1 VIFSIFFLTVVG
13 LLLAVIVRAF
23 WRARDPKRLAQREIG
38 VVVDR
43 ALRAYRRQF
52 VPLLAL
58 AALLAPLGVA
68 SPLVAPLALQLIWP
82 MQQVFAADMPLTPW
96 IIVARMGWCFSALS
110 LGRSLLMYG
119 AACAIVESSGD
130 QSPRAIWAALRR
142 DWRRALQ
149 IVSLMSLPSLLITLV
164 VAIVSETLVD
174 ISGQAVGL
182 AVLSI
187 VLGVPV
193 FLMVAIIIL
202 VRWSLAPAIMR
213 CEALGPLAAI
223 KRSGRLVRS
232 QGSGSSN
239 ATMALLT
246 IGWLIVSTPAA
257 GALLL
262 LRLAVALTPEMT
274 TGFVIL
280 VWMIGSIFVAP
291 LLALGATEFYLY
303 VRPVIQE

>member
-1 VIFSIFFLTVVG
+1 VLFSIFVLTVVG

-23 WRARDPKRLAQREIG
+23 WRARDPNQLTQRDIG

-43 ALRAYRRQF
+43 ALRAYRRRF

-82 MQQVFAADMPLTPW
+82 MQQVFAADISLTPW
-96 IIVARMGWCFSALS
+96 LVVARMGWCISALS
-110 LGRSLLMYG
+110 LGRSLLMYS
-119 AACAIVESSGD
+119 AACAVVESSGD
-130 QSPRAIWAALRR
+130 QSPRSLWAALRQ

-149 IVSLMSLPSLLITLV
+149 VVSLMSLPSLLITLV

-174 ISGQAVGL
+174 ISGRSVGL

-187 VLGVPV
+187 VLGVPA
-193 FLMVAIIIL
+193 LLGMAIIIL
-202 VRWSLAPAIMR
+202 VRWSLVPAIMR

-232 QGSGSSN
+232 QGSGGSN
-239 ATMALLT
+239 TTMALFA

-262 LRLAVALTPEMT
+262 LRLAVALTPETT
-274 TGFVIL
+274 TGLVIL
-280 VWMIGSIFVAP
+280 VWTIGSVFVAP